1 MNTSGEAAEQVMR
14 MSLEG
19 AEILIKLTGSGA
31 KNAAVLLYSI
41 YKEQNKTRGKERLTN
56 MLRSGKPLKVY
67 TFKRDNLE
75 KFKEVAKEYGIL
87 YTVLKEKEDKDGV
100 FDVLVRADDDSKL
113 ARVIERF
120 KFSGVDTAEVRT
132 SMQKERAE
140 KGEAARTA
148 PVKEEES
155 KESAEEPEKEK
166 EATEPEQAEPTVT
179 AQVGDDEEKETPER
193 TAPTKEQNCITA
205 RLKETDSDL
214 WNAPRVRYILTNE
227 KYIGDALLQKTFTPA
242 QLPLRNRP
250 NRGELDMY
258 YAEGTHEAIISKEVF
273 EKVKQ
278 LLEERGETHGH
289 KNRDPITYRIWVW
302 SKNSEH
308 RSYHKSDHTNQENDH
323 NHNPT
328 ACGNCRYNSLDCH
341 YRSFHGGNNGFCRKL
356 CKLYGGFRRCF
367 CRLRRP
373 LPGCWKCAPLSVL
386 RAATSAG
393 KPHKPS
399 WNG

>member
-132 SMQKERAE
+132 SMQKEKAE

-148 PVKEEES
+148 PAKEEES
-155 KESAEEPEKEK
+155 KESAEELEKEK

-193 TAPTKEQNCITA
+193 TAPTKEQN
-205 RLKETDSDL
+205 LDDL
-214 WNAPRVRYILTNE
+214 AILTGE
-227 KYIGDALLQKTFTPA
+227 KPATENPTMARQGAEEPLPENSSMDEGKAVTGSPAPDRSGTEPNGKKSSTMSSLTETEPKPQEGELTSPPKSKESGADGYKTPDGRVDISDVIRRKKEARAAQAQAAKGLPA
-242 QLPLRNRP
+242 KDLPLP
-250 NRGELDMY
+250 KQDK
-258 YAEGTHEAIISKEVF
+258 KE
-273 EKVKQ
+273 
-278 LLEERGETHGH
+278 R
-289 KNRDPITYRIWVW
+289 
-302 SKNSEH
+302 
-308 RSYHKSDHTNQENDH
+308 
-323 NHNPT
+323 
-328 ACGNCRYNSLDCH
+328 
-341 YRSFHGGNNGFCRKL
+341 
-356 CKLYGGFRRCF
+356 
-367 CRLRRP
+367 
-373 LPGCWKCAPLSVL
+373 
-386 RAATSAG
+386 
-393 KPHKPS
+393 
-399 WNG
+399 

>member
-132 SMQKERAE
+132 SMQKEKAE
-140 KGEAARTA
+140 KEEATRTA
-148 PVKEEES
+148 PAKEEEA

-166 EATEPEQAEPTVT
+166 EATEPEQSEPTVT

-193 TAPTKEQNCITA
+193 TAPTKEQN
-205 RLKETDSDL
+205 LDDL
-214 WNAPRVRYILTNE
+214 AILTGE
-227 KYIGDALLQKTFTPA
+227 KPATENPTMARQGAEEPLPESSSTDEGKAVTGSPAPGRSGTEPNGKKSLTMSSLTETEPKPQEGESTSQPKSKESGADGYKTPDGRVDISDVIRRKKEARAAQAQAAKGLPA
-242 QLPLRNRP
+242 KDLPLP
-250 NRGELDMY
+250 KQDK
-258 YAEGTHEAIISKEVF
+258 KE
-273 EKVKQ
+273 
-278 LLEERGETHGH
+278 R
-289 KNRDPITYRIWVW
+289 
-302 SKNSEH
+302 
-308 RSYHKSDHTNQENDH
+308 
-323 NHNPT
+323 
-328 ACGNCRYNSLDCH
+328 
-341 YRSFHGGNNGFCRKL
+341 
-356 CKLYGGFRRCF
+356 
-367 CRLRRP
+367 
-373 LPGCWKCAPLSVL
+373 
-386 RAATSAG
+386 
-393 KPHKPS
+393 
-399 WNG
+399 

>member
-1 MNTSGEAAEQVMR
+1 MPRMIPGLFYYDKIFYYDKKGENRKMNTSGEAAEQVMR

-132 SMQKERAE
+132 SMQKEKAE
-140 KGEAARTA
+140 KGEATPTA
-148 PVKEEES
+148 PAKEEEF
-155 KESAEEPEKEK
+155 KENTEEPEKEK
-166 EATEPEQAEPTVT
+166 ETTEPEQAESTVT

-193 TAPTKEQNCITA
+193 TAPTKEQN
-205 RLKETDSDL
+205 LDDL
-214 WNAPRVRYILTNE
+214 AILTGE
-227 KYIGDALLQKTFTPA
+227 KPATENPTMARQGAEEPLPESSSMDEGKAVTGSPAPDRSGTEPNGKKSLTMSSLTETEPKPQEGESTSQPKSKESGADGYKTPDGRVDISDVIRRKKEARSAQAKAAKELPA
-242 QLPLRNRP
+242 KDLPLP
-250 NRGELDMY
+250 KKDK
-258 YAEGTHEAIISKEVF
+258 KE
-273 EKVKQ
+273 
-278 LLEERGETHGH
+278 R
-289 KNRDPITYRIWVW
+289 
-302 SKNSEH
+302 
-308 RSYHKSDHTNQENDH
+308 
-323 NHNPT
+323 
-328 ACGNCRYNSLDCH
+328 
-341 YRSFHGGNNGFCRKL
+341 
-356 CKLYGGFRRCF
+356 
-367 CRLRRP
+367 
-373 LPGCWKCAPLSVL
+373 
-386 RAATSAG
+386 
-393 KPHKPS
+393 
-399 WNG
+399 